1 MTTANND
8 TELNRPSHSPSNDA
22 LINVAVVCVW
32 FVSAQSSRRFLHAAI
47 TITINTGT
55 HGRATW
61 VRCRTQVRTSSPIQ
75 GGPQEDTRRVR
86 RYDGSSPILARVPND
101 LTPSVRKL
109 PRYAQ
114 NQRDH
119 TGHGP
124 TRREHAAKIC
134 SNPIS
139 FGRGIK
145 KKSDGFN
152 FKPRQNVQRF
162 SFQRQTVF
170 FVYSN
175 LKFDFFFFV
184 PYFKNIVFYSLAS
197 CSSTLQNTWFTCI

>member
-8 TELNRPSHSPSNDA
+8 TELNRPSHSPSNDDA

-75 GGPQEDTRRVR
+75 GGPQQGTRRVR
-86 RYDGSSPILARVPND
+86 RHDGSSPILARVPND
-101 LTPSVRKL
+101 LTPSIRKR

-114 NQRDH
+114 NLRDPH
-119 TGHGP
+119 RTRADSSG
-124 TRREHAAKIC
+124 TRRENMFKP
-134 SNPIS
+134 NW
-139 FGRGIK
+139 FWTRYK
-145 KKSDGFN
+145 KKV
-152 FKPRQNVQRF
+152 RR
-162 SFQRQTVF
+162 
-170 FVYSN
+170 
-175 LKFDFFFFV
+175 
-184 PYFKNIVFYSLAS
+184 I
-197 CSSTLQNTWFTCI
+197 

>member
-8 TELNRPSHSPSNDA
+8 TELNRPSHSPSNDDA

-55 HGRATW
+55 HDRATW

-75 GGPQEDTRRVR
+75 GGPQEGTRRVR
-86 RYDGSSPILARVPND
+86 RHDGSSPILARVPND
-101 LTPSVRKL
+101 LTHRPSGNGRGTRKT
-109 PRYAQ
+109 YAT
-114 NQRDH
+114 R

-124 TRREHAAKIC
+124 IRREHAAKIC
-134 SNPIS
+134 SNPIG

-152 FKPRQNVQRF
+152 FKPRQNVQ
-162 SFQRQTVF
+162 SFFIQ
-170 FVYSN
+170 
-175 LKFDFFFFV
+175 
-184 PYFKNIVFYSLAS
+184 I
-197 CSSTLQNTWFTCI
+197 